1 MSDKVKDL
9 TKIRKKDKRRT
20 VFKVIGL
27 LVLVILLIA
36 GILFTKPY
44 WTPALDTVSLRINRI
59 IHSSEEDG
67 EFATK
72 NFPVEISSDI
82 DYQVARMDNYF
93 ALLSDTH
100 LYLYNLDGEL
110 SDDRKYSYKNPVLK
124 EADKKTLIYESGG
137 THFRVD
143 NKYKMLYE
151 KQVDND
157 IIFARISNEGYVAVV
172 TNSEAHI
179 CTLTVY
185 NSEGKQIYSRE
196 STDRII
202 EVCFNQDST
211 GCSLVSVNAESGEI
225 VSQAHTFDFN
235 SVEEK
240 WVSTEL
246 ATLCLSAYFT
256 QENGIFIF
264 GDEMCAYYDSTGVRL
279 GGYAY
284 KNDLID
290 GTFVDGKV
298 AMIFKNEEI
307 RKTSL
312 VLINGSDATPM
323 EIEIDKELKY
333 IYADENQVYMLTGSS
348 IETYSYNGKL
358 LKQIPIS
365 DTYYKFV
372 RIGDYMFLLGYDKID
387 RVMFRG

>member
-124 EADKKTLIYESGG
+124 EADKKTLIYGKYR
-137 THFRVD
+137 FR
-143 NKYKMLYE
+143 
-151 KQVDND
+151 
-157 IIFARISNEGYVAVV
+157 
-172 TNSEAHI
+172 
-179 CTLTVY
+179 
-185 NSEGKQIYSRE
+185 
-196 STDRII
+196 
-202 EVCFNQDST
+202 
-211 GCSLVSVNAESGEI
+211 
-225 VSQAHTFDFN
+225 
-235 SVEEK
+235 
-240 WVSTEL
+240 
-246 ATLCLSAYFT
+246 
-256 QENGIFIF
+256 
-264 GDEMCAYYDSTGVRL
+264 
-279 GGYAY
+279 
-284 KNDLID
+284 DLISRHWHND
-290 GTFVDGKV
+290 GERLVPRFCQNLSG
-298 AMIFKNEEI
+298 
-307 RKTSL
+307 TSRFTAYL
-312 VLINGSDATPM
+312 SRLERSA
-323 EIEIDKELKY
+323 
-333 IYADENQVYMLTGSS
+333 
-348 IETYSYNGKL
+348 
-358 LKQIPIS
+358 
-365 DTYYKFV
+365 
-372 RIGDYMFLLGYDKID
+372 
-387 RVMFRG
+387 